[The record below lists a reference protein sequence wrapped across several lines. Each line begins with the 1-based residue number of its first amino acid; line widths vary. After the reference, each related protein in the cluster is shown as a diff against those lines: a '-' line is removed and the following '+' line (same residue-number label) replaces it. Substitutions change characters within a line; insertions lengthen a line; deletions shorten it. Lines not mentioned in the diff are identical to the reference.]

1 METQGNAMLDTI
13 LARRTASKFAAK
25 AVADATIREVIQ
37 SAMYAPT
44 RLGRRPWHFLVM
56 QSAAS
61 KAQLVSSLR
70 LDAAIAE
77 APVLVAVLG
86 EKRITDT
93 WDLDAGAAT
102 QNMLVAAT
110 AMGLAS
116 AWIASP
122 VNPLWDKLGD
132 LLSALAHIPVD
143 VGVAAIVAL
152 GYPAEALPAH
162 TQVEVYEQHRVHFER
177 WGNTLGK

>member
-1 METQGNAMLDTI
+1 MGTQGNVMVDTI
-13 LARRTASKFAAK
+13 LARRTAFQFAAK
-25 AVADATIREVIQ
+25 EVTEATISQLVQ

-44 RLGRRPWHFLVM
+44 RLGRKPWHFLVLRG
-56 QSAAS
+56 AAA
-61 KAQLVSSLR
+61 KGQLVAALR
-70 LDAAIAE
+70 LDAAMAQ

-102 QNMLVAAT
+102 QNLLVAAT

-122 VNPLWDKLGD
+122 VNPMWDKLDGV
-132 LLSALAHIPVD
+132 LAQMAHIPVEI
-143 VGVAAIVAL
+143 GVAAIVAL
-152 GYPAEALPAH
+152 GYPVEPAQPHTEA
-162 TQVEVYEQHRVHFER
+162 EVYEQHRVHFER